1 MIGPDFSA
9 GEKGLSHKLLQSTVV
24 TGGNTLLSRVA
35 GLVRD
40 ILLASLM
47 GASSGV
53 SADAFYMA
61 FRIPNFFRRIF
72 AEGAFSQAF
81 VPVFAEYR
89 SQHTEQELREFTARM
104 AGIFGAALVLIT
116 VAGILAAP
124 WLVRAIAFGY
134 TSDPAK
140 FALTVEILR
149 ITFPY
154 LMFVSLVAMAA
165 GILNSHR
172 RFAAAAF
179 TPVLLNLSL
188 IAAALWLAPRM
199 QQPALA
205 LGWGVFA
212 AGVIQLLF
220 QFPFL
225 ARLRMLPW
233 PRLRRDPAV
242 TRVFRLMGPAIF
254 GSSVSQINI
263 VVNSILAS
271 FLVTG
276 SVTWL
281 YYSDRLW
288 QLPFGVFGI
297 ALATV
302 ILPGLSH
309 EHAQQS
315 NEQFSAMLDWALRW
329 VALIMVPATVGLA
342 VLAEPIVAT
351 LFKHG
356 QFNAHDVVMTAQALV
371 AFAIGLVGQVL
382 VKVLAPGF
390 YARHDTATPAKIA
403 VVAFVT
409 NIVLSLA
416 LVFPLKHVGLALAI
430 SLSAYLN
437 AVMLFIVLRR
447 RDIYRPARGWA
458 GVIVRVGLASAI
470 MGVVLSLGAGEGA
483 QWLAVGIWERVL
495 RLAFW
500 IGVGVVVYVASVA
513 ILGMRPAHLRWREAE
528 R

>member
-1 MIGPDFSA
+1 V
-9 GEKGLSHKLLQSTVV
+9 LSHKLFQSTAV
-24 TGGNTLLSRVA
+24 TAGNTLLSRVA

-47 GASSGV
+47 GASIGPQ
-53 SADAFYMA
+53 ADAFYMA

-89 SQHTEQELREFTARM
+89 SQRSEQELRQFTARM
-104 AGIFGAALVLIT
+104 TGLFALALLLVTIAG
-116 VAGILAAP
+116 VAAAP
-124 WLVRAIAFGY
+124 WLVRVIAFGF
-134 TSDPAK
+134 TAEPKK
-140 FALTVEILR
+140 FALTVDILR

-154 LMFVSLVAMAA
+154 LMFISLVAMAA

-172 RFAAAAF
+172 RFAVAAF

-199 QQPALA
+199 AQPAMA
-205 LGWGVFA
+205 LGWGVFV
-212 AGVIQLLF
+212 AGAVQLLF
-220 QFPFL
+220 QLPFL

-233 PRLRRDPAV
+233 PSLRRDPAV
-242 TRVFRLMGPAIF
+242 FRVFRLMGPAIF
-254 GSSVSQINI
+254 GSSVNQINI

-281 YYSDRLW
+281 YYSDRLV

-302 ILPGLSH
+302 ILPGLSQ
-309 EHAQQS
+309 EHARQS
-315 NEQFSAMLDWALRW
+315 EERFSDMLDWALRW

-342 VLAEPIVAT
+342 ILAEPIIAT
-351 LFKHG
+351 LFQHG
-356 QFNAHDVVMTAQALV
+356 DFHAIDVVMTARAMI
-371 AFAIGLVGQVL
+371 AFAFGLVGLVL

-390 YARHDTATPAKIA
+390 YARQDTTTPARIA
-403 VVAFVT
+403 AVAFVA
-409 NIVLSLA
+409 NIVLSII

-437 AVMLFIVLRR
+437 AGMLFVMLRR
-447 RDIYRPARGWA
+447 RNIYRPGAGWLP
-458 GVIVRVGLASAI
+458 VLLRVALASTI
-470 MGVVLSLGAGEGA
+470 MGVVLFFGKGESSL
-483 QWLAVGIWERVL
+483 WLTAGIWERVL
-495 RLAFW
+495 RLTLW
-500 IGVGVVVYVASVA
+500 IGIGVAVYVVSVV
-513 ILGMRPAHLRWREAE
+513 ILGMRPAHLRWQEVDR
-528 R
+528 

>member
-1 MIGPDFSA
+1 LA
-9 GEKGLSHKLLQSTVV
+9 HKLFQSTAV
-24 TGGNTLLSRVA
+24 TAGNTLLSRVA

-47 GASSGV
+47 GASIGPQ
-53 SADAFYMA
+53 ADAFYMA

-81 VPVFAEYR
+81 VPVFAEFR
-89 SQHTEQELREFTARM
+89 SQRSEQELRQFTARM
-104 AGIFGAALVLIT
+104 AGLFAVALLVIT
-116 VAGILAAP
+116 LAGIAAAP
-124 WLVRAIAFGY
+124 WLVHVIAFGF
-134 TSDPAK
+134 TDDPKK
-140 FALTVEILR
+140 FDLTVDVLR
-149 ITFPY
+149 VTFPY
-154 LMFVSLVAMAA
+154 LMFISLVAMAA

-172 RFAAAAF
+172 RFAVAAF

-199 QQPALA
+199 GQPAMA

-212 AGVIQLLF
+212 AGVVQLLF
-220 QFPFL
+220 QLPFL

-233 PRLRRDPAV
+233 PSLRPDPAV
-242 TRVFRLMGPAIF
+242 FRVFRLMGPAIF

-281 YYSDRLW
+281 YYSDRLV

-302 ILPGLSH
+302 ILPGLSQ
-309 EHAQQS
+309 EHARQS
-315 NEQFSAMLDWALRW
+315 EERFSSMLDWALRW

-342 VLAEPIVAT
+342 VLAEPIIAT
-351 LFKHG
+351 LFQHG
-356 QFNAHDVVMTAQALV
+356 DFRAIDVVMTARAMI
-371 AFAIGLVGQVL
+371 AFALGLVGLVL

-390 YARHDTATPAKIA
+390 YARQDTATPARIA
-403 VVAFVT
+403 AVAFVA
-409 NIVLSLA
+409 NIILSVA

-437 AVMLFIVLRR
+437 AGMLFVALRR
-447 RDIYRPARGWA
+447 RRIYRPGPGWLA
-458 GVIVRVGLASAI
+458 VVVRVGLASAI
-470 MGVVLSLGAGEGA
+470 MGVVLFFGKGASA
-483 QWLAVGIWERVL
+483 AWLSAGIGERVV
-495 RLAFW
+495 RLTLW
-500 IGVGVVVYVASVA
+500 IGIGVVVYVSSVVL
-513 ILGMRPAHLRWREAE
+513 LGMRPAHLRWQEVE

>member
-1 MIGPDFSA
+1 M
-9 GEKGLSHKLLQSTVV
+9 SHKLLQSTAV
-24 TGGNTLLSRVA
+24 TAGNTLLSRIA

-47 GASSGV
+47 GASTNV

-72 AEGAFSQAF
+72 GEGAFSQAF
-81 VPVFAEYR
+81 VPVYTEYHSQR
-89 SQHTEQELREFTARM
+89 SEQELRQFTAQM
-104 AGIFGAALVLIT
+104 LGVFGGLLLLIT
-116 VAGILAAP
+116 IAGVLGAP
-124 WLVRAIAFGY
+124 WLVRVIAYGY
-134 TSDPAK
+134 TSDPEK
-140 FALTVEILR
+140 FALTVTILR

-154 LMFVSLVAMAA
+154 LMFISLVAMAA

-179 TPVLLNLSL
+179 TPVLLNLCL

-199 QQPALA
+199 GQPALA
-205 LGWGVFA
+205 LGWGVLV

-225 ARLRMLPW
+225 LRLRMLVW
-233 PRLRRDPAV
+233 PSFRGGV
-242 TRVFRLMGPAIF
+242 GVVRVFRQMGPAIF

-281 YYSDRLW
+281 YYSDRLV

-302 ILPGLSH
+302 ILPGLSQ
-309 EHAQQS
+309 EHAEKS
-315 NEQFSAMLDWALRW
+315 EKNFSDMLDWALRW

-351 LFKHG
+351 LFQHG
-356 QFNAHDVVMTAQALV
+356 NFNATDVVMTGRAV
-371 AFAIGLVGQVL
+371 IAFAIGLVGLVL

-390 YARHDTATPAKIA
+390 YARHDTATPAR
-403 VVAFVT
+403 VAAAAFLA
-409 NIVLSLA
+409 NIVLSIG

-437 AVMLFIVLRR
+437 AVALFVILRR
-447 RDIYRPARGWA
+447 RNIYRPGPGWA
-458 GVIVRVGLASAI
+458 AVIARIVVASAI
-470 MGVVLSLGAGEGA
+470 MGVVLSYGKGEVA
-483 QWLAVGIWERVL
+483 AWLNAALWDRVF
-495 RLAFW
+495 RLTLW
-500 IGVGVVVYVASVA
+500 IGIGIGVYFVSVL
-513 ILGMRPAHLRWREAE
+513 ILGMRPAHLRWQEVQRS
-528 R
+528 